1 MARSRKRKK
10 SAKSEAAAA
19 QTPQFINI
27 STNRRAR
34 FEYEILDELEAGI
47 VLTGSEIKSIRAG
60 KADISNAYV
69 RISDGEAWLQGAH
82 IAAYDN
88 AGLYGQHEPARHR
101 KLLLRRSE
109 IARLNERVAQA
120 GLTIIVLRL
129 YIARGK
135 AKLGIA
141 LARGR
146 KRYDKREAIRQ
157 REHNREIDRA
167 VRRAM
172 R

>member
-1 MARSRKRKK
+1 MPRSRKRSRVAKPKAGAAK
-10 SAKSEAAAA
+10 SATSGNVA
-19 QTPQFINI
+19 
-27 STNRRAR
+27 TNRRAR
-34 FEYEILDELEAGI
+34 FEYEILEEYEAGM

-60 KADISNAYV
+60 KTDISNAYV
-69 RISDGEAWLQGAH
+69 RVVDDEAWLQGAY
-82 IAAYDN
+82 IAPYDS
-88 AGLYGQHEPARHR
+88 AGLYGQHEPSRNR

-109 IARLNERVAQA
+109 IVRLEARVAQA

-146 KRYDKREAIRQ
+146 KRHDKREAIRR
-157 REHNREIDRA
+157 REHDREIDRA
-167 VRRAM
+167 VRRSM
-172 R
+172 H

>member
-10 SAKSEAAAA
+10 ASKPETGAANAPA
-19 QTPQFINI
+19 FITI
-27 STNRRAR
+27 TTNRRAR
-34 FEYEILDELEAGI
+34 FEYEILHEAEAGI

-60 KADISNAYV
+60 KADISNAFV
-69 RISDGEAWLQGAH
+69 RIINGEAWLHGAH

-88 AGLYGQHEPARHR
+88 AGLYGQHEPARNR
-101 KLLLRRSE
+101 KLLLRRAE
-109 IARLNERVAQA
+109 IAKLNERVAQA

-146 KRYDKREAIRQ
+146 KMYDKREAIRQ
-157 REHNREIDRA
+157 REHNREIG
-167 VRRAM
+167 RAM
-172 R
+172 RHVAR